1 MREIPEGFILLLRPS
16 PFLQMLGPLYIK
28 GEGATATIGLRI
40 EEKHINAGSIAH
52 GGVLASFAD
61 MALGYALVFSTNPP
75 RRLVTMNLNV
85 DYIGKAQVGDL
96 LEARVEIHKKQGR
109 TAFASAYLFI
119 GETLITRA
127 SGIFLMGEPFDPT
140 TQAADQA

>member
-1 MREIPEGFILLLRPS
+1 MREIPEGFFPLVRPS
-16 PFLQMLGPLYIK
+16 PFLQTLGPLYIN
-28 GEGATATIGLRI
+28 GEAPTATIGLRI

-75 RRLVTMNLNV
+75 RRLVTINLNV
-85 DYIGKAQVGDL
+85 DYIGKAQMGDW
-96 LEARVEIHKKQGR
+96 LEARIEIHKKQGR

-127 SGIFLMGEPFDPT
+127 SGIFLMGEPFDPL